1 MKVVGFAGF
10 SGSGKTT
17 LVEALVKRFVQQ
29 GLRGSVL
36 KHAHHRFE
44 FDHPGKDTWR
54 HREAGAFEVLAAS
67 DRLITLQRR
76 LPEPRE
82 LGAPE
87 LLPMLDPAADWVF
100 VEGFKQARLPK
111 VEVWRAST
119 GRPLCYPEDAQ
130 VLAIATDSSQQLP
143 QPAPAAVLDINAPAA
158 VADWLTDNAPK
169 FEYLP

>member
-17 LVEALVKRFVQQ
+17 LIEALVKRFVQQ
-29 GLRGSVL
+29 GLRVSVL

-119 GRPLCYPEDAQ
+119 GRPL
-130 VLAIATDSSQQLP
+130 
-143 QPAPAAVLDINAPAA
+143 
-158 VADWLTDNAPK
+158 W
-169 FEYLP
+169 